1 MIDQQTKSIQDLFKI
16 NFHKDEKTRMNLIEM
31 SNYIIPPVEII
42 KVEVEKKSE
51 KIKSIDIGCQT
62 IENKSEQISTAKEL
76 QKNKENVNL
85 SNERELIISRKSLCS
100 REKSAENR

>member
-1 MIDQQTKSIQDLFKI
+1 MLADKFNSDAHSIVNSIFKNNKYLETNLKMIDQQTKSIQDLFKI

-62 IENKSEQISTAKEL
+62 IENKSE
-76 QKNKENVNL
+76 
-85 SNERELIISRKSLCS
+85 
-100 REKSAENR
+100 